1 MAQGRH
7 IQIVVDAVVHVVVHV
22 VVAPSCCQY
31 QISRRG
37 GRRTIL
43 FYTRVEICSRLGDA
57 ISMPVV
63 PYPFLVV
70 VDAKRR
76 RVSDV
81 KMAG

>member
-1 MAQGRH
+1 MAQGRY

-22 VVAPSCCQY
+22 IVAPSCCQY

-43 FYTRVEICSRLGDA
+43 FYTRVGICSHLGDA
-57 ISMPVV
+57 ISMPAV
-63 PYPFLVV
+63 PYLFLLVA
-70 VDAKRR
+70 DTRRR